1 MKLLRNTFLLSVLCV
16 CSCQYSLAQIQL
28 LNDEFEDGGTLL
40 NWKNINQEE
49 GWGISQLEHYN
60 INDSVADALFLL
72 PRTVSW
78 FGEYRGA
85 YLFKYI
91 SGDFVLTTEVTVTG
105 RDGVSLPSSSYSL
118 AGIMIREPVENPGGS
133 NQQNYIFMSLGQATG
148 PGNDFEIKN
157 TCHSNSCLD
166 VVPITSNTAQIRLA
180 RRGSQVIV
188 LSRFPGQSWV
198 VRNVY
203 DRDGGGQ
210 CQSNG
215 TLMCQAPFSDTLQIG
230 FVAYTDW
237 EKVFTYSTDF
247 HNTHTL
253 HPDSLAAHP
262 DGDQSNDLMQPFNP
276 DVRADYKYVRFDS
289 LEVPPAYSGM
299 NFTTLTEPQI
309 LEFLSFESS
318 PHCPD
323 DYLITSVIDN
333 TYLHVR
339 AHQTIHAE
347 NMVQDNSQVTLHAP
361 SEVQLNPG
369 FEISLHSVLE
379 IEMDG
384 CLE

>member
-1 MKLLRNTFLLSVLCV
+1 MKLLRNTFLLNVLCA
-16 CSCQYSLAQIQL
+16 CTWQYSLAQIQL

-49 GWGISQLEHYN
+49 GWGISQLEQYN
-60 INDSVADALFLL
+60 INDSVTDALFLL

-215 TLMCQAPFSDTLQIG
+215 SLMCQAPFSDTLQIG

-237 EKVFTYSTDF
+237 EKVNSYSTDF

-253 HPDSLAAHP
+253 HPDTLALLP
-262 DGDQSNDLMQPFNP
+262 GGDPTPGVAFNP

-299 NFTTLTEPQI
+299 NFTTLTEPQM

-318 PHCPD
+318 AHCPD
-323 DYLITSVIDN
+323 HYLITSDIEN
-333 TYLHVR
+333 TYIHVR
-339 AHQTIHAE
+339 ANQTIHAE

-361 SEVQLNPG
+361 TEVQLNPG
-369 FEISLHSVLE
+369 FEISLNSVLE

-384 CLE
+384 CPE